1 MNGMNGTHNAT
12 HQFYAHSFYIK
23 RHSQKTLVSLHTYN
37 VLYTAVENRKSI
49 GIIKEKC
56 EVIRCKILMLKLLS
70 QLFRSINH
78 HTTQHID
85 ILHTTNL
92 SAHLILYLTHLISHT
107 IFDTSTSTHIT
118 PLSLF
123 HSFPAAPQHIK
134 WQNPESTHVYAFGQD
149 IYKYLISNH
158 LNNSIIIS
166 ANLYD
171 HR

>member
-1 MNGMNGTHNAT
+1 MNRTHNAT

-37 VLYTAVENRKSI
+37 VLYMAVENRKSI

-118 PLSLF
+118 PLSL
-123 HSFPAAPQHIK
+123 SFTLFLLLLNTLSGKIR
-134 WQNPESTHVYAFGQD
+134 NPLMCMHFGQD